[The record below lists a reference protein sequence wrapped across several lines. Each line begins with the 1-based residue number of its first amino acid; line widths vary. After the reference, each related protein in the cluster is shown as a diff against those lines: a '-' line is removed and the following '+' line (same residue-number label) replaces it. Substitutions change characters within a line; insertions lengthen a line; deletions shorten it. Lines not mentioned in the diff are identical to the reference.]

1 MSQRFLRR
9 TIEDEEFWLDLEA
22 GRFYG
27 VNETGAAIL
36 EAYRAGEH
44 DPAAIASRLS
54 TRFDVERAE
63 AVPAV
68 EAFLEEARRR
78 GLLEA

>member
-27 VNETGAAIL
+27 VNDSASAIL
-36 EAYRAGEH
+36 DLWSKSVR
-44 DPAAIASRLS
+44 DPAAIAARLS
-54 TRFDVERAE
+54 EQFEVSVAE
-63 AVPAV
+63 AREAV
-68 EAFLEEARRR
+68 DAFLPAAKAR
-78 GLLEA
+78 GLLPE